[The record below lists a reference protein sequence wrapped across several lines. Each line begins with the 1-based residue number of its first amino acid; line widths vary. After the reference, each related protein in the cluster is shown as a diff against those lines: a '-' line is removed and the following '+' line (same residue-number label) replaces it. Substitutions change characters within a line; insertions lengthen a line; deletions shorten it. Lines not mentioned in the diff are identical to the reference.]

1 MHFHQKSNPFIAIRN
16 YDMEVMVHGANEC
29 KNAEYFFF
37 NFHFN
42 VFLHFKYIAW
52 GGGISMCS
60 TNKMERDYKA
70 NHNRGIYLKNN
81 NNHSKKK
88 NKAKTT
94 QNPRKSAFIFN
105 LLFLFLSHHS
115 TGI

>member
-81 NNHSKKK
+81 NNNNKKK
-88 NKAKTT
+88 TKQKQPRT
-94 QNPRKSAFIFN
+94 QGNQ
-105 LLFLFLSHHS
+105 HS
-115 TGI
+115 FSIYFSCS